1 MGWVGSFG
9 LRAPAF
15 PRAQSGGVGSVLSV
29 LSHGKGQAMD
39 KKSAGTAELYR
50 RFWLEKGRDNRA
62 RTDDLCNVTAAL

>member
-15 PRAQSGGVGSVLSV
+15 PRAQSGGGSVLSV

-50 RFWLEKGRDNRA
+50 RFCLKRVGTIGLEPMTSA
-62 RTDDLCNVTAAL
+62 M